1 MSSLPTATTFVQLG
15 TANAMDR
22 TRVIC
27 STRRVPKLSTWPHM
41 EFESFKTSGSVT
53 KCATTISR
61 WRPQLPD
68 AASSASSSRLSLQTP
83 PSAQPRTDKFL
94 GPRLDHRGSSTT
106 PHRAQRVA
114 SVHNKRPGGQAK
126 PLALQQHN
134 KTQERRQFFLW
145 RKCPLRN
152 PIITFTFIYTISH
165 RGERRRHHLH
175 LQHLHLRHQHQDG

>member
-1 MSSLPTATTFVQLG
+1 
-15 TANAMDR
+15 MDR
-22 TRVIC
+22 TCVIC
-27 STRRVPKLSTWPHM
+27 STRRAPKLSTWPHM

-126 PLALQQHN
+126 PLALQQHT
-134 KTQERRQFFLW
+134 KTQERRQFFHW
-145 RKCPLRN
+145 RKMSPAPPN
-152 PIITFTFIYTISH
+152 
-165 RGERRRHHLH
+165 HHLH
-175 LQHLHLRHQHQDG
+175 LHHLTPRRETAPPSASSTSASSTPAPRRPGAGLHHLHQAAD